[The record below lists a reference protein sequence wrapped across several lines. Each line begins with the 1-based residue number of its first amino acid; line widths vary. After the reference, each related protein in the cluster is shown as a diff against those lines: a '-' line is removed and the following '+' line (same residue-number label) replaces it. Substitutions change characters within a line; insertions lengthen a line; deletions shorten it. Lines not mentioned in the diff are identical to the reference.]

1 MMETF
6 NSQDV
11 QALGLE
17 KVRESSGDGGEK
29 IGDIQ
34 VPPKIYHKNA
44 YAPKPNPL
52 RKNSTQIQIHPYSL
66 TPQMTSKSLSSSRAT
81 WRMCSLRK
89 RVRSLMRRNRLSN

>member
-1 MMETF
+1 MGWLLGHGPQLRIMMETF

-34 VPPKIYHKNA
+34 VPPKIYHKM
-44 YAPKPNPL
+44 PMLLNP
-52 RKNSTQIQIHPYSL
+52 TH
-66 TPQMTSKSLSSSRAT
+66 
-81 WRMCSLRK
+81 
-89 RVRSLMRRNRLSN
+89 